1 MNVVTTQN
9 YSVDAGESRHY
20 AVGGGTRHSEFTL
33 WLLFM
38 ESSRSGGGGR
48 DGEEVR
54 GGFWGCMFCVLIWV
68 LVVSVSKKPTKLL
81 TLQMWVGD

>member
-1 MNVVTTQN
+1 MQVHSDIMQW
-9 YSVDAGESRHY
+9 GE
-20 AVGGGTRHSEFTL
+20 GQTLEFTL

-54 GGFWGCMFCVLIWV
+54 GGCWSCTSCILICV
-68 LVVSVSKKPTKLL
+68 LVVNVSKKPTKLL
-81 TLQMWVGD
+81 TLQMWAGD